1 MLKRVAGI
9 AVILGLLPFLGV
21 ACGEEAT
28 PTPTPSSTATP
39 TPSPSG
45 VLGEEPPEG
54 WVVYQNEE
62 HGFLFS
68 YPEGWEQYS
77 PEGISEEVEFFT
89 GFRDSSLDDFQENIV
104 VMVPPYGDMS
114 LASMAEVL
122 SGGFLPLGVLVSEAG
137 TTVNGEA
144 GHEWV
149 LSWPSRGGFTMPGQ
163 KQRIVVL
170 NTKSGWYQLMCS
182 ALAEQYDAFE
192 NTCQMMIDSFKVD

>member
-1 MLKRVAGI
+1 MLKRVAVI
-9 AVILGLLPFLGV
+9 PVILVLPFLGV

-89 GFRDSSLDDFQENIV
+89 GFRDSTLDDFQEITRGW
-104 VMVPPYGDMS
+104 P
-114 LASMAEVL
+114 
-122 SGGFLPLGVLVSEAG
+122 
-137 TTVNGEA
+137 GEA
-144 GHEWV
+144 LFFQLPDAV
-149 LSWPSRGGFTMPGQ
+149 LGRHGA
-163 KQRIVVL
+163 K
-170 NTKSGWYQLMCS
+170 
-182 ALAEQYDAFE
+182 
-192 NTCQMMIDSFKVD
+192 